1 MPMFEDLRQDL
12 RYATRTLTRER
23 VFAAAAVLMLALGI
37 GANSAMFALVDAI
50 LLRPLPFPE
59 PDRLVMLWEQTPA
72 SPRTRVSPINLLD
85 WKARSRT
92 FEGMAA
98 YVPNVAGM
106 VLAGEDG
113 NAETV
118 PRQWV
123 SSGIFDVLGVRPIAG
138 RTFLPSDDAERA
150 SVVVLT
156 RELLAHALRR
166 RPGHRRP
173 QPAVGRRSVDGGRRR
188 AGRGA
193 GDRSSQHVGALD
205 PPVSAGRAP
214 ERGRA
219 AFAHAIGRLKPGVTL
234 EAAAGDL
241 SAVAAALARELP
253 ASNAGRGV
261 TIEPLHGAVVGREL
275 RLTSILFL
283 GVVGLVLLI
292 CCANI
297 ANLLLARATVR
308 RRELATRAALGAGRS
323 RVIRQLLTESLV
335 LGVVGGL
342 LGVARRRGYPER
354 GAVGHSAGPAAGS
367 RHPVLRPAR
376 ARLLRA
382 RDADRRPRCSA
393 WRRRGR
399 RPTRR
404 SHRSIASESRTASP
418 RGGRTRAS
426 LAAAQVATAVVLL
439 FAAGLLLRTLA
450 NLDGVDRG
458 YRAESVLTML
468 VDPVDSH
475 YGSPAGL
482 LRFYDAIEQDLRS
495 RPGVRA
501 AAWATTLPMGQ
512 SYFGQTFI
520 EVAGD
525 APLEESARPIV
536 DYQIVSQSYFDTL
549 DLPVVTG
556 RAFDERDRADSVP
569 VCMVNEAFVRRFFQ
583 GRSPIGMR
591 LAIRPMSAPQA
602 KPFIREIVG
611 VARQVKGRPDETDDF
626 LQIYVPLAQ
635 NTVGD
640 IFLLVRPE
648 SGAAAALAPAV
659 RATFAR
665 LDTDQLTSVRNVMT
679 LEDVA
684 SDGTA
689 RHRFRAVLVLTF
701 AGLSLGLAMV
711 GLFGV
716 IAYSVEQRVRD
727 FGVRRALGA
736 TTRDVL
742 GVVMSGA
749 APMIAI
755 GAVIGLALSLAA
767 GRLLASLLFG
777 VRPLDAATFAAVAL
791 VLAVT
796 AAAAVVGPAWRA
808 ARVDPAVALRAD

>member
-1 MPMFEDLRQDL
+1 MPTFDDLRQDL
-12 RYATRTLTRER
+12 RFATRTLTRER
-23 VFAAAAVLMLALGI
+23 LFTAAAVLMLALGI

-72 SPRTRVSPINLLD
+72 SPRSRVSPINLLD

-98 YVPNVAGM
+98 YVPNIAGM
-106 VLAGEDG
+106 VLASEDG

-118 PRQWV
+118 SRQWV
-123 SSGIFDVLGVRPIAG
+123 SSGIFDVLGVRPVAG
-138 RTFLPSDDAERA
+138 RTFVPSDDTEDP
-150 SVVVLT
+150 SVVVLSEQFWRT
-156 RELLAHALRR
+156 RFDAD
-166 RPGHRRP
+166 PGI
-173 QPAVGRRSVDGGRRR
+173 VGRSLRLDGDPWTVIGIVPDAAQVIGR
-188 AGRGA
+188 ASMWA
-193 GDRSSQHVGALD
+193 LSDRF
-205 PPVSAGRAP
+205 PPVAPPNAGRA
-214 ERGRA
+214 G
-219 AFAHAIGRLKPGVTL
+219 FAHAIGRLKPGVPIET
-234 EAAAGDL
+234 AAGDL
-241 SAVAAALARELP
+241 GTVAEALARELP

-275 RLTSILFL
+275 RLTSMLFL

-335 LGVVGGL
+335 LGILGGL
-342 LGVARRRGYPER
+342 IGIGVGVAILSVAPS
-354 GAVGHSAGPAAGS
+354 VVPVDLLPA
-367 RHPVLRPAR
+367 PVTLSFDVRVLAFCALATLIVASLFGLAPAWQ
-376 ARLLRA
+376 AANAPLA
-382 RDADRRPRCSA
+382 QV
-393 WRRRGR
+393 
-399 RPTRR
+399 
-404 SHRSIASESRTASP
+404 IASESRTASP

-426 LAAAQVATAVVLL
+426 LATAQVAVAVVLL

-450 NLDGVDRG
+450 NLDAVDRG

-468 VDPVDSH
+468 VDPVDSR

-482 LRFYDAIEQDLRS
+482 LRFYDAIERDLRS

-512 SYFGQTFI
+512 SYFGQAFI

-549 DLPVVTG
+549 DLPIVTG
-556 RAFDERDRADSVP
+556 RAFDERDRADSVR

-583 GRSPIGMR
+583 ERSPIGMR
-591 LAIRPMSAPQA
+591 LAIRPTAAPQA
-602 KPFIREIVG
+602 KPFFREIVG

-626 LQIYVPLAQ
+626 LQIYIPLAQ

-648 SGAAAALAPAV
+648 SGDAAALAPAV

-665 LDTDQLTSVRNVMT
+665 LDTDQLTSVRSVMT

-701 AGLSLGLAMV
+701 AGLSLGLAMI

-742 GVVMSGA
+742 GVVMGGA

-777 VRPLDAATFAAVAL
+777 VRPLDVATFAAVAL
-791 VLAVT
+791 VLTVT
-796 AAAAVVGPAWRA
+796 AAVAVVGPAWRA

>member
-1 MPMFEDLRQDL
+1 
-12 RYATRTLTRER
+12 
-23 VFAAAAVLMLALGI
+23 
-37 GANSAMFALVDAI
+37 
-50 LLRPLPFPE
+50 
-59 PDRLVMLWEQTPA
+59 
-72 SPRTRVSPINLLD
+72 
-85 WKARSRT
+85 
-92 FEGMAA
+92 
-98 YVPNVAGM
+98 
-106 VLAGEDG
+106 
-113 NAETV
+113 
-118 PRQWV
+118 
-123 SSGIFDVLGVRPIAG
+123 
-138 RTFLPSDDAERA
+138 
-150 SVVVLT
+150 
-156 RELLAHALRR
+156 
-166 RPGHRRP
+166 
-173 QPAVGRRSVDGGRRR
+173 
-188 AGRGA
+188 
-193 GDRSSQHVGALD
+193 
-205 PPVSAGRAP
+205 
-214 ERGRA
+214 
-219 AFAHAIGRLKPGVTL
+219 
-234 EAAAGDL
+234 
-241 SAVAAALARELP
+241 
-253 ASNAGRGV
+253 
-261 TIEPLHGAVVGREL
+261 
-275 RLTSILFL
+275 
-283 GVVGLVLLI
+283 
-292 CCANI
+292 
-297 ANLLLARATVR
+297 
-308 RRELATRAALGAGRS
+308 
-323 RVIRQLLTESLV
+323 
-335 LGVVGGL
+335 
-342 LGVARRRGYPER
+342 
-354 GAVGHSAGPAAGS
+354 
-367 RHPVLRPAR
+367 
-376 ARLLRA
+376 
-382 RDADRRPRCSA
+382 
-393 WRRRGR
+393 
-399 RPTRR
+399 
-404 SHRSIASESRTASP
+404 
-418 RGGRTRAS
+418 
-426 LAAAQVATAVVLL
+426 
-439 FAAGLLLRTLA
+439 
-450 NLDGVDRG
+450 
-458 YRAESVLTML
+458 
-468 VDPVDSH
+468 
-475 YGSPAGL
+475 

-501 AAWATTLPMGQ
+501 AAWATTLPMGE
-512 SYFGQTFI
+512 SYFGQTFA

-549 DLPVVTG
+549 DLPIVTG

-569 VCMVNEAFVRRFFQ
+569 VCMVNEAFVRRFLQ

-591 LAIRPMSAPQA
+591 LVIRPMTGPQA

-611 VARQVKGRPDETDDF
+611 VARQVKGRPDETNDF
-626 LQIYVPLAQ
+626 LQIYIPLAQ
-635 NTVGD
+635 NTIGD

-648 SGAAAALAPAV
+648 SGDAAALAPAV

-796 AAAAVVGPAWRA
+796 AAVAVLGPAWRA

>member
-1 MPMFEDLRQDL
+1 MPAFDDLRQDL
-12 RYATRTLTRER
+12 RFAMRTLTRER
-23 VFAAAAVLMLALGI
+23 LFTAAAVLMLALGI

-50 LLRPLPFPE
+50 LLRPLPFPA
-59 PDRLVMLWEQTPA
+59 PDRLVVLWEQTPA
-72 SPRTRVSPINLLD
+72 SPRSPVSPINLLD
-85 WKARSRT
+85 WKARTRT
-92 FEGMAA
+92 FDGMAA
-98 YVPNVAGM
+98 YVPNIAGM
-106 VLAGEDG
+106 VLASEDG
-113 NAETV
+113 NAETIS
-118 PRQWV
+118 RQWV
-123 SSGIFDVLGVRPIAG
+123 SSGIFEVLGVRPIAG
-138 RTFLPSDDAERA
+138 RTFLPSDDADRA
-150 SVVVLT
+150 AVVVLT
-156 RELLAHALRR
+156 ETFWRTRFDADQ
-166 RPGHRRP
+166 GI
-173 QPAVGRRSVDGGRRR
+173 VGRSLRLDGDPWTVIGIVPDSAQVIGR
-188 AGRGA
+188 A
-193 GDRSSQHVGALD
+193 SMWALSTPRF
-205 PPVSAGRAP
+205 PPVAPPNAGRA
-214 ERGRA
+214 G
-219 AFAHAIGRLKPGVTL
+219 FARAIGRLKPGVPL
-234 EAAAGDL
+234 ETAADDL

-253 ASNAGRGV
+253 SNAGRGA

-275 RLTSILFL
+275 RLTSMLFL

-335 LGVVGGL
+335 LGVLGGL
-342 LGVARRRGYPER
+342 IGI
-354 GAVGHSAGPAAGS
+354 AVGAAILSVAPSVLPADLLPAPVTLSFDS
-367 RHPVLRPAR
+367 RVLAFCALATLIVASLFGLAPAWQ
-376 ARLLRA
+376 AANAPLA
-382 RDADRRPRCSA
+382 QV
-393 WRRRGR
+393 
-399 RPTRR
+399 
-404 SHRSIASESRTASP
+404 IASESRTASP
-418 RGGRTRAS
+418 RGSRTRTS
-426 LAAAQVATAVVLL
+426 LAAAQVAVAVVLL

-450 NLDGVDRG
+450 NLDDVDRG
-458 YRAESVLTML
+458 YRAESVLTVL
-468 VDPVDSH
+468 VDPVDSR

-501 AAWATTLPMGQ
+501 AAWATTLPMGE
-512 SYFGQTFI
+512 SYFGQTFA

-525 APLEESARPIV
+525 APLEESARPVV
-536 DYQIVSQSYFDTL
+536 DYQIVSPSYFDTL
-549 DLPVVTG
+549 DLPIVTG

-583 GRSPIGMR
+583 GRSPIGLR
-591 LAIRPMSAPQA
+591 LVIRPMTGPQA

-611 VARQVKGRPDETDDF
+611 VARQVKGRPDETNDF
-626 LQIYVPLAQ
+626 LQIYIPLAQ
-635 NTVGD
+635 NTIGD

-648 SGAAAALAPAV
+648 SGDAAALAPAV

-665 LDTDQLTSVRNVMT
+665 LDTDQLTSVRSVMT

-777 VRPLDAATFAAVAL
+777 VRPLDAATFGAVAL

-796 AAAAVVGPAWRA
+796 AAVAVVGPAWRA

>member
-1 MPMFEDLRQDL
+1 MPAFDDLRQDL
-12 RYATRTLTRER
+12 RFATRTLTRER
-23 VFAAAAVLMLALGI
+23 LFTAAAVLMLALGI

-72 SPRTRVSPINLLD
+72 SPRSRVSPINLID
-85 WKARSRT
+85 WKARSRA

-106 VLAGEDG
+106 VLASEDG

-123 SSGIFDVLGVRPIAG
+123 SSGIFEVLGVQPVAG
-138 RTFLPSDDAERA
+138 RTFLPSDDAERTE
-150 SVVVLT
+150 VVVLSESFWRT
-156 RELLAHALRR
+156 RFDSDPGIIGRSLRLDGDPWTVVGIVPDAAQVIGRASMWALSTDRF
-166 RPGHRRP
+166 P
-173 QPAVGRRSVDGGRRR
+173 PA
-188 AGRGA
+188 A
-193 GDRSSQHVGALD
+193 
-205 PPVSAGRAP
+205 PPNAGRA
-214 ERGRA
+214 A
-219 AFAHAIGRLKPGVTL
+219 YAHAIGRLKPGVPVET
-234 EAAAGDL
+234 AAGDL
-241 SAVAAALARELP
+241 STVAAALARELP

-261 TIEPLHGAVVGREL
+261 TIEPLDGAVVGREL
-275 RLTSILFL
+275 RLTSMLFL

-323 RVIRQLLTESLV
+323 RVVRQLLTESLV

-342 LGVARRRGYPER
+342 IGIGVGVAILSAAPSVLPEDLL
-354 GAVGHSAGPAAGS
+354 PA
-367 RHPVLRPAR
+367 PVTLSFDLRVLAFCALATLIVASLFGLAPAWQ
-376 ARLLRA
+376 AANAPLA
-382 RDADRRPRCSA
+382 QV
-393 WRRRGR
+393 
-399 RPTRR
+399 
-404 SHRSIASESRTASP
+404 IASESRTASR

-426 LAAAQVATAVVLL
+426 LAAAQVAVAVVLL

-450 NLDGVDRG
+450 NLDAVDRG

-468 VDPVDSH
+468 VDPVDSR

-512 SYFGQTFI
+512 SYFGQSFI

-591 LAIRPMSAPQA
+591 LAIRPTAFPQA

-626 LQIYVPLAQ
+626 LQIYIPLAQ

-648 SGAAAALAPAV
+648 SGDVAALAPAV

-665 LDTDQLTSVRNVMT
+665 LDTDQLTSVRSVMT

-684 SDGTA
+684 SDATA

-701 AGLSLGLAMV
+701 AGLSLGLAMI

-742 GVVMSGA
+742 GVVMGGA

-777 VRPLDAATFAAVAL
+777 VRPLDVATFAAVAL
-791 VLAVT
+791 VLTVT
-796 AAAAVVGPAWRA
+796 AAVAVVGPAWRA
-808 ARVDPAVALRAD
+808 ARVEPAVALRAD

>member
-1 MPMFEDLRQDL
+1 MRAFEDLRQDL
-12 RYATRTLTRER
+12 RFATRTLTRER
-23 VFAAAAVLMLALGI
+23 LFTAAAVLMLALGI

-50 LLRPLPFPE
+50 LLRPLPFPA
-59 PDRLVMLWEQTPA
+59 PDRLVVLWEQTPA
-72 SPRTRVSPINLLD
+72 SPRSRVSPINLLD

-106 VLAGEDG
+106 VLASDDG

-123 SSGIFDVLGVRPIAG
+123 SSGIFDVLGVRPLAG

-150 SVVVLT
+150 AVVVLSEMFWRT
-156 RELLAHALRR
+156 RFDAD
-166 RPGHRRP
+166 PGI
-173 QPAVGRRSVDGGRRR
+173 VGRSLRLDGDPWTVIGIVPDAAQVIGRASLWALSTPRFPPAAPPNASR
-188 AGRGA
+188 AG
-193 GDRSSQHVGALD
+193 
-205 PPVSAGRAP
+205 
-214 ERGRA
+214 
-219 AFAHAIGRLKPGVTL
+219 FAHAIGRLKPGIPFET
-234 EAAAGDL
+234 AAGDL
-241 SAVAAALARELP
+241 STVAEALARELP

-275 RLTSILFL
+275 RLTSMLFL

-308 RRELATRAALGAGRS
+308 RRELATRAALGADRS

-342 LGVARRRGYPER
+342 VGIGIGVAILSVAPSAIPPDLLPAPVTLSFDFRVLAFC
-354 GAVGHSAGPAAGS
+354 AVATLIVASLFGLAPAWQAANA
-367 RHPVLRPAR
+367 PLAQV
-376 ARLLRA
+376 
-382 RDADRRPRCSA
+382 
-393 WRRRGR
+393 
-399 RPTRR
+399 
-404 SHRSIASESRTASP
+404 IASESRTASP
-418 RGGRTRAS
+418 RGSRTRAS
-426 LAAAQVATAVVLL
+426 LAAAQVAVAVVLL

-450 NLDGVDRG
+450 NLDAVDRG

-468 VDPVDSH
+468 VDPIDQR

-512 SYFGQTFI
+512 SYFGQSFVEI
-520 EVAGD
+520 AGD

-536 DYQIVSQSYFDTL
+536 DYQLVSQSYFDTL
-549 DLPVVTG
+549 DLPIVTG
-556 RAFDERDRADSVP
+556 RAFDERDRAETVP
-569 VCMVNEAFVRRFFQ
+569 VCMVNEAFARRFFQ

-591 LAIRPMSAPQA
+591 LAIRPTAFPQA

-648 SGAAAALAPAV
+648 SGDAAALAPAV

-665 LDTDQLTSVRNVMT
+665 LDSDQLTSVRNVMT

-684 SDGTA
+684 SDATA

-755 GAVIGLALSLAA
+755 GAAIGLALSLAA

-777 VRPLDAATFAAVAL
+777 VRPLDVATFTAVAL